1 MDLLQLRYFCKVAD
15 LRNFTKAAAA
25 LHVAQPAV
33 TRQVQ
38 LLEDELGIQ
47 LLTRHNRGAVPTE
60 AGNRLRAGAEAI
72 FALMAQVKV
81 DVVSRGFAE
90 PTTLDTTCGGY
101 PIASAP
107 ADRPAHCFRRC
118 WRCLNGI
125 AERRN

>member
-15 LRNFTKAAAA
+15 LRNFTRAAAA

-60 AGNRLRAGAEAI
+60 AGNRLKAGAEAI
-72 FALMAQVKV
+72 FTLMAQVKV
-81 DVVSRGFAE
+81 DVVSHGLAEAKSFDSIRCGWPGAPEPATGPGSRCAFAS
-90 PTTLDTTCGGY
+90 PGD
-101 PIASAP
+101 A
-107 ADRPAHCFRRC
+107 
-118 WRCLNGI
+118 
-125 AERRN
+125 

>member
-38 LLEDELGIQ
+38 LLEDELGIR
-47 LLTRHNRGAVPTE
+47 LLTRHNRGAMPTE

-72 FALMAQVKV
+72 FALLAQVKV
-81 DVVSRGFAE
+81 DVVSRGLAE
-90 PTTLDTTCGGY
+90 PTSFDSTRGGC
-101 PIASAP
+101 PSASEP
-107 ADRPAHCFRRC
+107 ADGPGSHCAFASS
-118 WRCLNGI
+118 GD
-125 AERRN
+125 A